1 MVSMAE
7 RKNILIVNGKES
19 IWKALKKELVEKG
32 YNVEEVFDGDAG
44 LEELDNGEFHLVLIS
59 SRLSEIEGNRIL
71 KSIKETHPSV
81 EVIVFAEN
89 STMRSAFDSMRLG
102 AYDYL
107 TKPFDIGQVVF
118 NVERVIERCG
128 KRKNGRD
135 THPEI
140 SRKTLT
146 SDMVG
151 ESSAMKSIF
160 NLIKKVAPADS
171 AVLIQGETGTGKELI
186 AKAIHENSSRWD
198 KSFIVVNCSAIPD
211 TLLESELFGH
221 EKGAFTDAT
230 RLKYG
235 LLEAASGGTLFLDEV
250 SEISP
255 IVQSKLLRVVE
266 TGSFRRLGSN
276 REIQVDLR
284 IISATNKDLYREVL
298 ACRFRED
305 LYYRLSVV
313 NVYVPPLRE
322 RPEDIPLLVNFF
334 LDNLRVSDGTRRT
347 ISPEALEML
356 KGYGWS
362 GNVRELRNVIE
373 RGIILS
379 ERSKIEATDL
389 QPIIQKNKASK
400 QLLRTYPEE
409 GYVTLKEMESVY
421 IEKVL
426 EHCRGHRSRA
436 AQVLGITRHTLYNK
450 LKNFG
455 IDHRRIESFRSAPKR

>member
-1 MVSMAE
+1 MAE

-19 IWKALKKELVEKG
+19 IWKALKKELVEKE
-32 YNVEEVFDGDAG
+32 YNVEEVFDGNTG
-44 LEELDNGEFHLVLIS
+44 LEELDNGEFQLVLIS
-59 SRLSEIEGNRIL
+59 SRLSEVEGNRIL
-71 KSIKETHPSV
+71 KSIKEAHPSV

-118 NVERVIERCG
+118 NIERVIERCG

-135 THPEI
+135 MNPEV
-140 SRKTLT
+140 SQKALT

-151 ESSAMKSIF
+151 ESYAMKSIF
-160 NLIKKVAPADS
+160 NLIKKVAPTDS

-186 AKAIHENSSRWD
+186 AKAIHKNSPRWD
-198 KSFIVVNCSAIPD
+198 KSFIAVNCSAIPD

-230 RLKYG
+230 RLKHG

-255 IVQSKLLRVVE
+255 MVQSKLLRVVE
-266 TGSFRRLGSN
+266 TGSFRRLGCN

-284 IISATNKDLYREVL
+284 IIGATNKDLYREVL

-322 RPEDIPLLVNFF
+322 RLEDIPLLVNFF
-334 LDNLRVSDGTRRT
+334 LDNLRVSDGSRRT

-379 ERSKIEATDL
+379 ERSRIEATDL
-389 QPIIQKNKASK
+389 QLIIQESKASK
-400 QLLRTYPEE
+400 QTVQTLTDQ
-409 GYVTLKEMESVY
+409 GYVTLKEMESAY

-426 EHCRGHRSRA
+426 DHCRGHRSRA

-455 IDHRRIESFRSAPKR
+455 IDDRRIKSFQPTRKR